1 MAENRLSNRRR
12 TVLKGQVVFN
22 NRASAIDCTV
32 RDLSD
37 TGARI
42 VFADVFLPPPEF
54 ELEIPSRDLQV
65 QARLVW
71 SRGAT
76 HGIVFAEGTLVWQDR
91 ARTHPG

>member
-1 MAENRLSNRRR
+1 MNDEDGRRSSTRRR

-22 NRASAIDCTV
+22 NRASALDCTV

-42 VFADVFLPPPEF
+42 TFADVSIPPAEF
-54 ELEIPSRDLQV
+54 ELEIPSKDLRI

-76 HGIVFAEGTLVWQDR
+76 HGVAFSPE
-91 ARTHPG
+91 